1 MNRHIRTLGARVP
14 PIARVCTPT
23 TTQATTT
30 RDAGERGDD
39 DDDDDDDATTTTMDG
54 ALDDEVGLPKA
65 TLSKMIN
72 EALGGGGDLGGGS
85 SGGLRMANDCRDAVI
100 ECCTEFI
107 NAVSAESNEL
117 STKDGK
123 TTITAEYVLAA
134 LRALGFES
142 YEAECTIARDE
153 HKEEE
158 THKRETK
165 KKKKNIG
172 LSAEEAIAM
181 QQELFA
187 KAKARMEGGEGD
199 SAPAPGGVLGS
210 LG

>member
-1 MNRHIRTLGARVP
+1 MYPQPQRGYIRVHTRPTPRRARP
-14 PIARVCTPT
+14 SLHWT
-23 TTQATTT
+23 
-30 RDAGERGDD
+30 DD
-39 DDDDDDDATTTTMDG
+39 DDDDDDDDDGRRTTMDG
-54 ALDDEVGLPKA
+54 GLDDEVGLPKA

-72 EALGGGGDLGGGS
+72 EALGGGGDGLG
-85 SGGLRMANDCRDAVI
+85 GGLRMANDCRDAVI

-123 TTITAEYVLAA
+123 STITAEYVIRA

-142 YEAECTIARDE
+142 YEAECAIARDE

-199 SAPAPGGVLGS
+199 TAPAPGGVLGS

>member
-1 MNRHIRTLGARVP
+1 MYVPTRATGVHACASSPTRARP
-14 PIARVCTPT
+14 WLHWT
-23 TTQATTT
+23 
-30 RDAGERGDD
+30 DD
-39 DDDDDDDATTTTMDG
+39 DDDDGRTTMDG
-54 ALDDEVGLPKA
+54 GLDDEVGLPKA

-72 EALGGGGDLGGGS
+72 EALGGGGDGLG
-85 SGGLRMANDCRDAVI
+85 GGLRMANDCRDAVI

-123 TTITAEYVLAA
+123 STITAEYVIRA

-142 YEAECTIARDE
+142 YEAECAIARDE

-158 THKRETK
+158 THKRETKK

-199 SAPAPGGVLGS
+199 TAPAPGGVLGS